1 MRNPKYSIFSYGNY
15 LIRILHLILN
25 LNLFIHSNK
34 FMNTLNCT
42 FLNIFILVSHLCF
55 DYIFGFIIVIASIF
69 MPMLISKAISF
80 VFIVLTVQFL
90 VTLISI
96 FSAYLII
103 VSIFWGYLFI
113 IIFIFIVLIF
123 IILTF
128 SYVIFL
134 FLHLFIFVVV
144 IYSSLLLFTFSSFII
159 IPLFLVISYDSLCI
173 Y

>member
-1 MRNPKYSIFSYGNY
+1 
-15 LIRILHLILN
+15 
-25 LNLFIHSNK
+25 
-34 FMNTLNCT
+34 MNTLNCT

-103 VSIFWGYLFI
+103 VSIF
-113 IIFIFIVLIF
+113 
-123 IILTF
+123 
-128 SYVIFL
+128 
-134 FLHLFIFVVV
+134 
-144 IYSSLLLFTFSSFII
+144 
-159 IPLFLVISYDSLCI
+159 
-173 Y
+173 